1 MGRNS
6 GYRKIEARH
15 SGEISAGDIGLK
27 ILKLLAEDHER
38 GIAKGAGI
46 CAEPD
51 RDLHKDQ
58 QG

>member
-6 GYRKIEARH
+6 GHRKIEARH
-15 SGEISAGDIGLK
+15 SGEIPAEDIAFKL
-27 ILKLLAEDHER
+27 LKLLAEDHER
-38 GIAKGAGI
+38 GIAGGAGI

-51 RDLHKDQ
+51 RDIRKDQ

>member
-6 GYRKIEARH
+6 GRRKIEARH
-15 SGEISAGDIGLK
+15 AGETSAGDICLR

-51 RDLHKDQ
+51 RNIRKDQ
-58 QG
+58 QR

>member
-6 GYRKIEARH
+6 GRRKIEARH
-15 SGEISAGDIGLK
+15 SGEISAGDTGLR

-38 GIAKGAGI
+38 GIARGAGI
-46 CAEPD
+46 CAESD
-51 RDLHKDQ
+51 RDIRKNQ